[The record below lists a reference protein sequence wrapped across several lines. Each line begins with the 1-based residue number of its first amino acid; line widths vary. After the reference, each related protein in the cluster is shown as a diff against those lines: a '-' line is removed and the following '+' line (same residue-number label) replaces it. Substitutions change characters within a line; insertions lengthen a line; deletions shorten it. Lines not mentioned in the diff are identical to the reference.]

1 MTQSAHRVLSLA
13 GGHTF
18 LIYRKVL
25 RRGGIIISINNDNQ
39 VVIALVNSSNANRC
53 SIAQNPELQLP
64 NGDFPLEAVG
74 WPGKMWKA
82 CWRQ

>member
-1 MTQSAHRVLSLA
+1 M
-13 GGHTF
+13 
-18 LIYRKVL
+18 IYRKVL